1 LISFHLIAII
11 IRSGFSDLCIVFA
24 GLGVVRLCAVG
35 TPLHREV
42 VQSVN
47 GARTLY
53 GRWQELLDTT
63 NTAEDEEFKWTTH
76 ELKRVLKSI
85 DWDLLDLDETINILY
100 FPFFPPHDTHHAPH
114 HTTRHAPYTRHAS
127 IVVRA
132 VKWP

>member
-1 LISFHLIAII
+1 VH
-11 IRSGFSDLCIVFA
+11 
-24 GLGVVRLCAVG
+24 VG
-35 TPLHREV
+35 CREV
-42 VQSVN
+42 VQSVA

-100 FPFFPPHDTHHAPH
+100 FPFFLSFFP
-114 HTTRHAPYTRHAS
+114 HTTRTAHTTHAHDAHAHAR

-132 VKWP
+132 VK